1 MTTLIQ
7 KYPMDEKITSLISHF
22 DLEEHPEGGYFKE
35 TYRSEGVIPEA
46 VFPDIF
52 EGSRNYCT
60 GIYFL
65 LTSDTFSAF
74 HKIRQDEMWHFYQ
87 GSPLTIHMIS
97 TDGNYSKQVVGLN
110 FDNGELPQFT
120 VPKEYWFAA
129 EVNEPNSYSFV
140 GCTASPGFDFRDFEL
155 AEKERLSSQFP
166 QHKNIIS
173 RLTRD

>member
-1 MTTLIQ
+1 MNQTA
-7 KYPMDEKITSLISHF
+7 KKLISQF
-22 DLEEHPEGGYFKE
+22 NLQKHPEGGYFKE

-46 VFPDIF
+46 VFPDTF

-97 TDGNYSKQVVGLN
+97 PEGNYSKQVVGLD
-110 FDNGELPQFT
+110 FENGELPQFT

-129 EVNEPNSYSFV
+129 EVNEPDNYSFV
-140 GCTASPGFDFRDFEL
+140 GCTVSPGFDFRDFEL
-155 AEKERLSSQFP
+155 AERNPLSSRFP
-166 QHKNIIS
+166 QYKEIIS